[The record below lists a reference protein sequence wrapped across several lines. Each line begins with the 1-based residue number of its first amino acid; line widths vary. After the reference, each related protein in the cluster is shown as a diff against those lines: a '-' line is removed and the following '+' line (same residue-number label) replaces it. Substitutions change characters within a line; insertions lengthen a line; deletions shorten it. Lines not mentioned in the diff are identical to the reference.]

1 MSRIGKLPVEL
12 PSQVSAVVE
21 KDNTVT
27 VKGPKGELKQKFSNT
42 MDIKLENGVITVSRS
57 SDGKAQRALHGLT
70 RAIIANMAHG
80 VTTGF
85 SKELEIVGVGYR
97 AQLNG
102 KKLTLNIGFT
112 HTVDIE
118 PAEGISFEVPAPAQI
133 IVKGA
138 DKQKVG
144 QTAADIRKV
153 RPPEPYNGKGIRYKG
168 EYVAHKEGKS
178 GM

>member
-12 PSQVSAVVE
+12 PGKVTAVVE
-21 KDNTVT
+21 DDNTVT
-27 VKGPKGELKQKFSNT
+27 IKGPKGELKQKFSSDLN
-42 MDIKLENGVITVSRS
+42 IKLENGVITIERS
-57 SDGKAQRALHGLT
+57 SDNKAHRALHGLT

-80 VTTGF
+80 VTEGF

-97 AQLNG
+97 AQMSG
-102 KKLTLNIGFT
+102 TKLTLNIGFT
-112 HTVDIE
+112 HTVEVE
-118 PAEGISFEVPAPAQI
+118 PMEGISFEVPAPAQI

-168 EYVAHKEGKS
+168 EYVARKEGKS